1 MSMNSVNTNS
11 GAMVALQSLNRTNEQ
26 MAVTQK
32 RISTGLK
39 VADAKDDGASF
50 AVAQKV
56 RADIAG
62 LSAANDQLG
71 SARGLLDTTLQA
83 LGKVSSKMAEMK
95 DTLVNLASTQTDDA
109 KRAQLTEKFLN
120 QVKEVNAALGDA
132 NYNGQSLLASQD
144 STGTA
149 TYATAAS
156 DQTVVRNEKG
166 GEFKIAATDAASLT
180 FDSRVAT
187 TGKDNAGTWV
197 RPNQIALANPS
208 MTAQEAQ
215 ALLGNEDADNA
226 PQIAAYADSAQFG
239 GGAAAADMK
248 TFKQVQDAISNA
260 MTKYGD
266 ASKYVDSQITYNKN
280 KLDAMETG
288 LGALVDADLAK
299 ESAKLQSL
307 QIRQQLGTQSL
318 SIANQAPQSLLSLFR

>member
-1 MSMNSVNTNS
+1 MSLNSVNTNS

-71 SARGLLDTTLQA
+71 AARGMINTTLQA
-83 LGKVSSKMAEMK
+83 LGKVSSKMAEIK
-95 DTLVNLASTQTDDA
+95 ETLVTLASQGTDDT

-132 NYNGQSLLASQD
+132 SYNGQSLLASQD
-144 STGTA
+144 SQGTA
-149 TYATAAS
+149 TVTVANP
-156 DQTVVRNEKG
+156 DQVIVRNEKG
-166 GEFKIAATDAASLT
+166 SEFKLAATDAASLT

-187 TGKDNAGTWV
+187 RGKDNSGTWV
-197 RPNQIALANPS
+197 RPDEITLA
-208 MTAQEAQ
+208 TASISATQAK
-215 ALLGNEDADNA
+215 ALLGSEDVDNV
-226 PQIAAYADSAQFG
+226 PDIAAYADNAQFG

-248 TFKQVQDAISNA
+248 TFKTVETAINNA
-260 MTKYGD
+260 LTKYGD
-266 ASKYVDSQITYNKN
+266 ASKYVDNQISYNKN
-280 KLDAMETG
+280 KLDAMEGG